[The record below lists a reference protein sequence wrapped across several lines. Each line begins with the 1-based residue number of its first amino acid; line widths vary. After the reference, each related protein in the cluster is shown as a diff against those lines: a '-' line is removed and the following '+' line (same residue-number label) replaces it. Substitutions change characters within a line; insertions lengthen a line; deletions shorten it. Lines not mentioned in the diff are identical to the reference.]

1 MLRITT
7 DETPR
12 VLTLRL
18 EGRLEGP
25 WVEVL
30 MECWRDAMARS
41 ESRRRCVDLS
51 GMTFIDGQGKT
62 RLAQMYAQHAEF
74 IADDLMTKA
83 IVAEIVGQ
91 GERDGSQT

>member
-7 DETPR
+7 DENPR

-25 WVEVL
+25 WVDL
-30 MECWRDAMARS
+30 LKECWLSAVARS
-41 ESRRRCVDLS
+41 DKRRLRVDLN
-51 GMTFIDGQGKT
+51 GVTFVDGQGKT
-62 RLAQMYAQHAEF
+62 RLAEMHANGADF
-74 IADDLMTKA
+74 IADDFVNKA

-91 GERDGSQT
+91 